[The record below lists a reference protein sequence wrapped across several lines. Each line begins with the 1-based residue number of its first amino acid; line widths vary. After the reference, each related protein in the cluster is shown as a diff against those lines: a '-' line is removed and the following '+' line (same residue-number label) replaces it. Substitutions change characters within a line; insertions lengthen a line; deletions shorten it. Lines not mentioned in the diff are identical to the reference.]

1 MVSIVRT
8 YHDFG
13 DSAYCYR
20 FDFSIV
26 LPSQFGLHLALEL
39 IIIHFM
45 LYPVLESVNRQPPHT
60 ECWMNEIHWVLL
72 GLIVMVLSVTFFYF
86 TDILPAKIESR
97 EVSIVISLGIGLL
110 ILVVDKRQ
118 DRHLNE
124 IIEAQHKM
132 TNEIHKMIKE
142 EIRLIKEMQ
151 RENNDRS

>member
-1 MVSIVRT
+1 M
-8 YHDFG
+8 
-13 DSAYCYR
+13 A
-20 FDFSIV
+20 
-26 LPSQFGLHLALEL
+26 
-39 IIIHFM
+39 
-45 LYPVLESVNRQPPHT
+45 
-60 ECWMNEIHWVLL
+60 
-72 GLIVMVLSVTFFYF
+72 FFYY

-151 RENNDRS
+151 GENNDRS

>member
-1 MVSIVRT
+1 
-8 YHDFG
+8 
-13 DSAYCYR
+13 
-20 FDFSIV
+20 
-26 LPSQFGLHLALEL
+26 
-39 IIIHFM
+39 
-45 LYPVLESVNRQPPHT
+45 
-60 ECWMNEIHWVLL
+60 MNEIHWVLL
-72 GLIVMVLSVTFFYF
+72 GLIVMVLSVAFFYF

-151 RENNDRS
+151 RENKDRS

>member
-1 MVSIVRT
+1 
-8 YHDFG
+8 
-13 DSAYCYR
+13 
-20 FDFSIV
+20 
-26 LPSQFGLHLALEL
+26 
-39 IIIHFM
+39 
-45 LYPVLESVNRQPPHT
+45 
-60 ECWMNEIHWVLL
+60 MNEIHWVLL

>member
-1 MVSIVRT
+1 
-8 YHDFG
+8 
-13 DSAYCYR
+13 
-20 FDFSIV
+20 
-26 LPSQFGLHLALEL
+26 
-39 IIIHFM
+39 
-45 LYPVLESVNRQPPHT
+45 
-60 ECWMNEIHWVLL
+60 MNEIHWVLL

-97 EVSIVISLGIGLL
+97 EVSIVISLAIGLL